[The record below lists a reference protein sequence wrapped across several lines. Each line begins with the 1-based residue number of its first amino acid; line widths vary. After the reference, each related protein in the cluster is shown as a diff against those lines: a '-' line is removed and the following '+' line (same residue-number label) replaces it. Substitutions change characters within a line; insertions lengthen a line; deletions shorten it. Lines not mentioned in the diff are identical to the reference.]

1 VAIPTGNSAEVD
13 PLLQYTFVAGKPDKP
28 GKDDNFRGVTEFGG
42 ALYFTKGSGSNGV
55 DTVYTVASLPTLANA
70 AATTIGIV
78 PGFPTDSA
86 KATGGNFTP
95 FAVFFA
101 NPTTMYVTDEGT
113 GNATDTS
120 KHAGLQKW
128 SLVNGTW
135 QLDYVLTKGLIG
147 TVDTNLIGSDG
158 PYPDVTTIGLR
169 NLTGV
174 VNAKDGTVTLWAA
187 TSTSSV
193 SGDNGADPN
202 KVVRITDDLAATT
215 ATAVTQESFETVV
228 GPTYGTVYRGV
239 AYVD

>member
-1 VAIPTGNSAEVD
+1 
-13 PLLQYTFVAGKPDKP
+13 
-28 GKDDNFRGVTEFGG
+28 
-42 ALYFTKGSGSNGV
+42 
-55 DTVYTVASLPTLANA
+55 
-70 AATTIGIV
+70 
-78 PGFPTDSA
+78 
-86 KATGGNFTP
+86 
-95 FAVFFA
+95 
-101 NPTTMYVTDEGT
+101 
-113 GNATDTS
+113 
-120 KHAGLQKW
+120 
-128 SLVNGTW
+128 
-135 QLDYVLTKGLIG
+135 
-147 TVDTNLIGSDG
+147 
-158 PYPDVTTIGLR
+158 VTTIGLR

>member
-1 VAIPTGNSAEVD
+1 VD
-13 PLLQYTFVAGKPDKP
+13 KA

-55 DTVYTVASLPTLANA
+55 NTVYTVNTLPTLANA
-70 AATTIGIV
+70 AATTIGFV
-78 PGFPTDSA
+78 PGFPNLTDPA
-86 KATGGNFTP
+86 RPGGHFTP

-101 NPTTMYVTDEGT
+101 NATTMYVTDEGT
-113 GNATDTS
+113 GDATDAST
-120 KHAGLQKW
+120 HAGLQKW
-128 SLVNGTW
+128 SLVSGTW

-158 PYPDVTTIGLR
+158 TYPDVKTIGLR
-169 NLTGV
+169 NLAGV
-174 VNAKDGTVTLWAA
+174 VNTDGTVTLWAA
-187 TSTSSV
+187 TSTSSA

-215 ATAVTQESFETVV
+215 ATAAVMQESFETVV

-239 AYVD
+239 AYVN

>member
-1 VAIPTGNSAEVD
+1 
-13 PLLQYTFVAGKPDKP
+13 
-28 GKDDNFRGVTEFGG
+28 
-42 ALYFTKGSGSNGV
+42 
-55 DTVYTVASLPTLANA
+55 
-70 AATTIGIV
+70 
-78 PGFPTDSA
+78 
-86 KATGGNFTP
+86 
-95 FAVFFA
+95 
-101 NPTTMYVTDEGT
+101 MYVTDEGT
-113 GNATDTS
+113 GDATDIS

-147 TVDTNLIGSDG
+147 TVDTNLFGNAG
-158 PYPDVTTIGLR
+158 PYPDVTTVGLR

-174 VNAKDGTVTLWAA
+174 VNKKDGTVTLWAT
-187 TSTSSV
+187 TSTSSK

-202 KVVRITDDLAATT
+202 KVVRITDDLAATN

>member
-1 VAIPTGNSAEVD
+1 
-13 PLLQYTFVAGKPDKP
+13 
-28 GKDDNFRGVTEFGG
+28 
-42 ALYFTKGSGSNGV
+42 
-55 DTVYTVASLPTLANA
+55 
-70 AATTIGIV
+70 
-78 PGFPTDSA
+78 
-86 KATGGNFTP
+86 
-95 FAVFFA
+95 
-101 NPTTMYVTDEGT
+101 MYVTDEGT
-113 GNATDTS
+113 GDATDIS

-147 TVDTNLIGSDG
+147 TVDTNLLGNAG
-158 PYPDVTTIGLR
+158 PYPDVTTVGLR

-174 VNAKDGTVTLWAA
+174 VNKKDGTVTLWAT
-187 TSTSSV
+187 TSTSSK

-202 KVVRITDDLAATT
+202 KVVRITDDLAATN